1 MKNAKNERKT
11 IEIDRK
17 RIPMKK
23 LLHGKEI
30 REAAKALEDFRLS
43 LNEQEFL
50 YGAKI
55 YVTIGEFGET
65 HAVARR
71 FETDKEFEERLEK
84 QRIAEILKKEREEK
98 RRIQAEQRKKEAAIK
113 ERARAAEF
121 IRNYARENKLTPS
134 ELQQILENVN

>member
-1 MKNAKNERKT
+1 MTKANTRKT

-30 REAAKALEDFRLS
+30 REAAKALEDFRLG

-55 YVTIGEFGET
+55 YIQVGEYGET

-71 FETDKEFEERLEK
+71 LETDKEFEDRLEK
-84 QRIAEILKKEREEK
+84 ARLAAEAKKAREIKRKQQEEAKRQRDAEMK
-98 RRIQAEQRKKEAAIK
+98 R
-113 ERARAAEF
+113 ERAAQW
-121 IRNYARENKLTPS
+121 IRETAKANGLTDKDLLDIMNS
-134 ELQQILENVN
+134 